1 MENKTDYRA
10 DLERVRQVLAANT
23 NISDGALVALCE
35 EGMYGCVLVAEE
47 NSQLGGRMW
56 ENSALARECSHYA
69 KVLADHN
76 HELEMVQVALE
87 RILAA
92 LELRPRL
99 GLELLTQRAEVLKSL
114 ATHAEELEE
123 VEAKIDLFRRNIAAA
138 DKGRL
143 KAVEQTGYL
152 KRDPVEWTARWE
164 EVIDQAE
171 QMVAER
177 LAGEPM
183 VMGYCFGYWSAKAA
197 VLSDKF
203 GIEWRS
209 PAAMNPRVMFD

>member
-1 MENKTDYRA
+1 M
-10 DLERVRQVLAANT
+10 
-23 NISDGALVALCE
+23 
-35 EGMYGCVLVAEE
+35 
-47 NSQLGGRMW
+47 
-56 ENSALARECSHYA
+56 
-69 KVLADHN
+69 
-76 HELEMVQVALE
+76 
-87 RILAA
+87 
-92 LELRPRL
+92 
-99 GLELLTQRAEVLKSL
+99 
-114 ATHAEELEE
+114 
-123 VEAKIDLFRRNIAAA
+123 EAKIDLFRRNIAAA
-138 DKGRL
+138 DKGKL

-171 QMVAER
+171 QIVAEQ

-197 VLSDKF
+197 VLADKF